1 MHGCLPPFY
10 PNAFFGLIFMLFNVI
25 KWEMTDLVKVLLIFS
40 FIVILLRKKLHI
52 GLVMLIA
59 ASLLFLLYRMPF
71 SLVLATCKSAAL
83 NQVTIKLV
91 LALSFIRIFELI
103 LREHA
108 VLADMMRTVKAVF
121 RNRKIVTVSMP
132 LLIGL
137 IPSVG
142 GAYFS
147 APMVAETTRD
157 TRMSPEEKGFIN
169 YWFRHPWEYIL
180 PLYPGVLLASAIS
193 GIKIQDLMAVN
204 LPYAVLIVITGF
216 IFAMHGIRGT
226 MKAEDRL
233 SLKGLWSF
241 VPIFTVL
248 LLVMLFHIELHYALI
263 AVVLSL
269 LLFYRYSLKATFA
282 ACKHGFSPDIIILI
296 LGVMFFKEAME
307 NSGAV
312 KNLSQF
318 FISEGIPVSPILFL
332 LPFIT
337 GMLTGL
343 TVGFVGSTFPL
354 IISITGHA
362 SIGAISFAFT
372 SGFLG
377 VLLSPVHICLILTR
391 EYFQADLWGIY
402 KMMIPGSVVIFC
414 AAVVEYL
421 ILQ

>member
-1 MHGCLPPFY
+1 MSDLFKI
-10 PNAFFGLIFMLFNVI
+10 ALVFSLIL
-25 KWEMTDLVKVLLIFS
+25 
-40 FIVILLRKKLHI
+40 ILLRKKLNI

-59 ASLLFLLYRMPF
+59 SAVLFLLYWIPF
-71 SLVLATCKSAAL
+71 YSILETCKGAVL

-91 LALSFIRIFELI
+91 LALSLIRTFELI
-103 LREHA
+103 LREHS
-108 VLADMMRTVKAVF
+108 VLTEMMDTVKALF
-121 RNRKIVTVSMP
+121 RNRKAVTVSMP

-157 TRMSPEEKGFIN
+157 IKMSPEEKGFIN

-193 GIKIQDLMAVN
+193 KIEIYDLIAVN
-204 LPYAVLIVITGF
+204 LSYAVLLLATGF
-216 IFAMHGIRGT
+216 IFAMHGLKGEVKKEG
-226 MKAEDRL
+226 MP
-233 SLKGLWSF
+233 SSKGLWSF
-241 VPIFTVL
+241 VPIAAVL
-248 LLVMLFHIELHYALI
+248 VLVMIFHMELHYALV
-263 AVVLSL
+263 AVVLFL
-269 LLFYRYSLKATFA
+269 LLFYKYSLRSAFNA
-282 ACKHGFSPDIIILI
+282 FKHGFSPDIIILI

-312 KNLSQF
+312 KNLSHF
-318 FISEGIPVSPILFL
+318 FISEGIPISPILFL

-354 IISITGHA
+354 ILSITGHA
-362 SIGAISFAFT
+362 SLGSISFAFA

-377 VLLSPVHICLILTR
+377 VLLSPIHICLILTR
-391 EYFQADLWGIY
+391 EYFKADLWGIY
-402 KMMIPGSVVIFC
+402 KMMIPCCIVIFC
-414 AAVVEYL
+414 GAIVEYL
-421 ILQ
+421 VLK